1 VTEDGEGESNE
12 AHIYLSIAVGLLL
25 GALIGLAVRYLPS
38 GLDPPPAKVAPITS
52 SWRVAGELGLLA
64 SVVIGV
70 AFYIYIADD

>member
-1 VTEDGEGESNE
+1 VTEDSEDESNE
-12 AHIYLSIAVGLLL
+12 THIYLSIAVGLLL
-25 GALIGLAVRYLPS
+25 SALIGPAVRYLPS

-70 AFYIYIADD
+70 AFNIDVAHD